1 MNMIRT
7 LMLSTVVAGLAAS
20 PLLALDLTINQSSAL
35 SIDRTTML
43 VDKSSTAKASTDA
56 SMAEEMV
63 TPMEDSKFVGNQVF
77 TKDQVLIGSVE
88 KVGMMDTGMQ
98 KIWIVLNSDI
108 GSTATFKAFTVR
120 VPKDTTADG
129 ALTLGFTQAE
139 LFKEL
144 GLESIAK

>member
-1 MNMIRT
+1 MKMIRT
-7 LMLSTVVAGLAAS
+7 LMISTVVAGFAAS
-20 PLLALDLTINQSSAL
+20 PLLALDLKIDADSAMAV
-35 SIDRTTML
+35 DNTTLL
-43 VDKSSTAKASTDA
+43 VDKSSTSKASTDA
-56 SMAEEMV
+56 EMAVEMV

-77 TKDQVLIGSVE
+77 TKDQILIGHVD

-98 KIWIVLNSDI
+98 KIWIVLNSDV

-120 VPKDTTADG
+120 VPKDVTADG

-144 GLESIAK
+144 GLESISN